1 VKPSWSFL
9 LDKVHPDDR
18 ASLEQRK
25 KMELTQTGWAN
36 SDADLRI
43 VLPDGRIKHLHT
55 IAHPVT
61 DASGKII
68 EIIGTTMD
76 VTERKRVE
84 DSLRRIESHIDEE
97 HKLTHTGSWV

>member
-1 VKPSWSFL
+1 
-9 LDKVHPDDR
+9 
-18 ASLEQRK
+18 
-25 KMELTQTGWAN
+25 MELTQTGWAN